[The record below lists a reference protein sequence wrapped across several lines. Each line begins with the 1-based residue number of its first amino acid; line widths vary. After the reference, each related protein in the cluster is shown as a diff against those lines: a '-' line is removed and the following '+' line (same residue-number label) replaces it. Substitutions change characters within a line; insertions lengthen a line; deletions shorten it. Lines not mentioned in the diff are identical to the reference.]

1 MLCMSQARESHRIPS
16 WARVNRPIQPLDNP
30 VKRYLGNRSVG
41 PGLWRRP
48 SRWRHRRKIYLRP
61 AL

>member
-1 MLCMSQARESHRIPS
+1 MLYMSQAKDSRRSRR
-16 WARVNRPIQPLDNP
+16 WAWANRPIQSLDNP

-41 PGLWRRP
+41 PGLWKRP
-48 SRWRHRRKIYLRP
+48 SKLTFRRRVLRP